1 MASADDLLLDQYLMH
16 LKVERGLSK
25 HSLDGYSRDLGRFLR
40 SLEDA
45 GVGVREAQLVDVAR
59 YLSELGER
67 GLAARSQARAL
78 SAVRGLFGYLLD
90 EREIERDPSR
100 LLDAPKLGRRLPGLL
115 DGGEVERLLNAPGE
129 DGPRGIRDRAMLYT
143 MYAAGL
149 RISELVGLKLGE
161 LQLDGGYVTPYG
173 KGDKRRLVPLAG
185 PACEAVARY
194 LDEVRPK
201 WARESE
207 PHVFL
212 TSRKKPMTRQAFWK
226 IVKKYALKAGLRQS
240 LKPHELR
247 HSFATHLLQG
257 GADLRAVQAMLG
269 HADISTTQIYTHVTG
284 DHLKRTHAKYH
295 PRG

>member
-1 MASADDLLLDQYLMH
+1 MH

-45 GVGVREAQLVDVAR
+45 GVGLGDATLPDVAR
-59 YLSELGER
+59 YLGSLAER

-78 SAVRGLFGYLLD
+78 SAVRGFLRFLVD
-90 EREIERDPSR
+90 EKQLATDPSELLEAPR
-100 LLDAPKLGRRLPGLL
+100 LSRRLPGLL
-115 DGGEVERLLNAPGE
+115 GPDEALRVLNAPQG
-129 DGPRGIRDRAMLYT
+129 DGPRALRDRAMLHS

-149 RISELVGLKLGE
+149 RVSELVGLKLGE
-161 LQLDGGYVTPYG
+161 LNLDAGFVTPFG
-173 KGDKRRLVPLAG
+173 KGDKRRLVPLG
-185 PACEAVARY
+185 AVACVSVSRY
-194 LDEVRPK
+194 LDEVRPR
-201 WARESE
+201 WASDSE

-212 TSRKKPMTRQAFWK
+212 TARRKPMTRQGFWK
-226 IVKKYALKAGLRQS
+226 IVKKYAREAGVRS
-240 LKPHELR
+240 TLKPHELR

-257 GADLRAVQAMLG
+257 GADLRAVQMMLG

-284 DHLKRTHAKYH
+284 DHLKRSHAKYH